1 VHRTQRQTSPLR
13 QRHSAPSRPEGRRR
27 ATKTTPQED
36 RRRQTRERSSDPERP
51 PPLKPDRGLGL
62 LIVFTGGVL
71 VMVALISL
79 TAVVGTWW
87 MLIPVMTIDFA
98 VTVAVLAS
106 IVRLLDHG
114 SD

>member
-13 QRHSAPSRPEGRRR
+13 QRHSASRPEAGRRR
-27 ATKTTPQED
+27 ATKTAPQED
-36 RRRQTRERSSDPERP
+36 RRRQPRERSSYPDGP
-51 PPLKPDRGLGL
+51 PPPKPDRGLGL

-79 TAVVGTWW
+79 IAVVGTWW

>member
-1 VHRTQRQTSPLR
+1 MR
-13 QRHSAPSRPEGRRR
+13 QRHSAPSRPEAGGRR

-36 RRRQTRERSSDPERP
+36 RRRQPRERSSYLEGSP
-51 PPLKPDRGLGL
+51 PPKPDRGLGL

-87 MLIPVMTIDFA
+87 MLIPVMTVDFA